1 VVSFGALG
9 VLGKTGW
16 FCREADVERWNA
28 LAGHRGLKDPAVRRY
43 FNGTFLAFTAE
54 WGDEEMRMSGLGLSY
69 DVYYLGADEALDAIR
84 ARLDAGLP
92 ALFYLWAPHPLN
104 ARYGLNRIQLPAYS
118 PERFDEG
125 KSDFPTDVLEKV
137 GSTQLARYAPAV
149 GKMYARFQIDN
160 SAQESMLA
168 AMDAGGV
175 SAMQAACTWM
185 RVKENAAV
193 WRAWIPVEPLTCDP
207 GHYVEGTASCAPCP
221 PGSKSAGGFATACT
235 QCSAGHFMAKSG
247 GTDCFSCDD
256 MGEYFQESPGQTSCT
271 ACPEN
276 TRRYGGLLSGANR
289 SACQCVE
296 GSFRDDAM
304 AGEECIRCVPGLI
317 CSGKLAPPVPIAGF
331 VVSSSSNQ
339 HGSPSV
345 RVSACV
351 QCRPAGACAGGAGSP
366 CSEGYTGRRCG
377 ICDDGFYVW
386 SGSCK
391 SCGHVG
397 IVYSLALLLV
407 VLVFVL
413 TSFFIWQTLL
423 DPRIGSPVV
432 FMLRL
437 METLGLMSAMAI
449 AWPAVVLDFLSFV
462 NLANFNTEIF
472 RTECLFGHPHPIS
485 KAAITA
491 LFPVVL
497 FAAGLLLWPILR
509 VASRRAWKRAA
520 DSREG
525 YSGPP
530 QPD

>member
-1 VVSFGALG
+1 
-9 VLGKTGW
+9 
-16 FCREADVERWNA
+16 
-28 LAGHRGLKDPAVRRY
+28 
-43 FNGTFLAFTAE
+43 
-54 WGDEEMRMSGLGLSY
+54 
-69 DVYYLGADEALDAIR
+69 
-84 ARLDAGLP
+84 
-92 ALFYLWAPHPLN
+92 
-104 ARYGLNRIQLPAYS
+104 
-118 PERFDEG
+118 
-125 KSDFPTDVLEKV
+125 
-137 GSTQLARYAPAV
+137 
-149 GKMYARFQIDN
+149 
-160 SAQESMLA
+160 
-168 AMDAGGV
+168 
-175 SAMQAACTWM
+175 
-185 RVKENAAV
+185 
-193 WRAWIPVEPLTCDP
+193 
-207 GHYVEGTASCAPCP
+207 
-221 PGSKSAGGFATACT
+221 
-235 QCSAGHFMAKSG
+235 
-247 GTDCFSCDD
+247 
-256 MGEYFQESPGQTSCT
+256 
-271 ACPEN
+271 
-276 TRRYGGLLSGANR
+276 
-289 SACQCVE
+289 
-296 GSFRDDAM
+296 M
-304 AGEECIRCVPGLI
+304 AGEECIRCAPGLI

-397 IVYSLALLLV
+397 IVYSLNLLLV
-407 VLVFVL
+407 ALVFVL

-449 AWPAVVLDFLSFV
+449 AWPAVVLNFLSFV
-462 NLANFNTEIF
+462 NLANFNTEMF

-485 KAAITA
+485 KAATTA

-509 VASRRAWKRAA
+509 FASRRAWKRAT

-525 YSGPP
+525 SSGPP